1 MKIKVLYKTLIN
13 LSVFIIVYK
22 EESGMEYI
30 TYLCKTCRKE
40 FILPT
45 DELESNTRKGKYISC
60 CYCGDKSVRKV
71 RETDSIKECMKGR
84 RYMRNKHGAL
94 VQK

>member
-1 MKIKVLYKTLIN
+1 
-13 LSVFIIVYK
+13 
-22 EESGMEYI
+22 MEYI

-45 DELESNTRKGKYISC
+45 DELESNTRKGLYISC

-71 RETDSIKECMKGR
+71 SETDSIKECMKER
-84 RYMRNKHGAL
+84 KYMRNKHGAL
-94 VQK
+94 MQR